1 MLPLVK
7 TSTIWSRKPK
17 KPEGMSSNLT
27 VKAPKPTTKDYN
39 LVSFS
44 NFEQSLG
51 ISNTTFLMYLI
62 TGELVT

>member
-1 MLPLVK
+1 
-7 TSTIWSRKPK
+7 
-17 KPEGMSSNLT
+17 MSSNLT
-27 VKAPKPTTKDYN
+27 VKAPKLTTKDYN

-44 NFEQSLG
+44 NFEQFLG